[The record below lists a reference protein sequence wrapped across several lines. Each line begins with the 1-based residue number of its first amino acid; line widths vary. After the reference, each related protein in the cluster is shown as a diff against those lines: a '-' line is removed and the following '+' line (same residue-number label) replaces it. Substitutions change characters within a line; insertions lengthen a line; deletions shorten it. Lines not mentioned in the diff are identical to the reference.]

1 MTHSL
6 LPCVS
11 AYSSSYLQK
20 GSSDMTLAIRV
31 APWFLL
37 GLCALAHTLGIPDQ
51 PLHQLL
57 AVTVNLSAHS

>member
-1 MTHSL
+1 
-6 LPCVS
+6 
-11 AYSSSYLQK
+11 
-20 GSSDMTLAIRV
+20 MTLAIRV

-57 AVTVNLSAHS
+57 AVTINLSAHS